1 MTNSTP
7 EVWVGMDVSTT
18 HLDVHVR
25 PQGKAWRA
33 ENTPEGIAEVV
44 TRLQEDSP
52 TLVVLE
58 ATGQAE
64 LPLAAALGLAGIP
77 CAIVNPR
84 QVRDFAKAVGKL
96 AKTDRLD
103 AAVLAHFADAVRPAA
118 RPLPDAEAQEL
129 RALVTRRH
137 QLVEMRTAEQQRRR
151 TAHVR
156 VRPQIEQAILFF
168 DQAIPALDTEVANA
182 IRQSPLWRAK
192 EELLR
197 SAKGVGPVLGSTL
210 LALLPELGT
219 LDRREIAALV
229 GVAPF
234 ACDSGKHQGERHIW
248 GGRADLRRVL
258 YMATV
263 VAIRFNPLLH
273 AFYQGLVQR
282 GKRKKVALV
291 ASMRK
296 FLTILNAMVAHQTPW
311 RDAEAAT
318 A

>member
-1 MTNSTP
+1 MLRDPSP
-7 EVWVGMDVSTT
+7 AFVGIDVSTT

-25 PQGKAWRA
+25 PHDLTWRVEQTPDGIRDAVAW
-33 ENTPEGIAEVV
+33 
-44 TRLQEDSP
+44 LQALAP

-64 LPLAAALGLAGIP
+64 LPVAAALGAVGVP
-77 CAIVNPR
+77 TAIVNPR
-84 QVRDFAKAVGKL
+84 QVRDFAKARGQL
-96 AKTDRLD
+96 AKTDRVD
-103 AAVLAHFADAVRPAA
+103 AAVLAHFAEAVRPTP
-118 RPLPDAEAQEL
+118 RPLPDVQAQEL

-151 TAHVR
+151 TAHAR
-156 VRPQIEQAILFF
+156 VRPQIDQLIAVL
-168 DQAIPALDTEVANA
+168 DQAIRALDKEVAST
-182 IRQSPLWRAK
+182 IRQSPLWQAK
-192 EELLR
+192 AELLR
-197 SAKGVGPVLGSTL
+197 SAKGVGTVLGSTL

-219 LDRREIAALV
+219 LDRRDIAALV

-248 GGRADLRRVL
+248 GGRAAVRRVL

-263 VAIRFNPLLH
+263 VAIRFNPTLRS
-273 AFYQGLVQR
+273 FYQDLVRR
-282 GKRKKVALV
+282 GKRPKVALV

-311 RDAEAAT
+311 RDREAAP

>member
-1 MTNSTP
+1 MTSATP
-7 EVWVGMDVSTT
+7 ERWVGVDVATT

-25 PQGKAWRA
+25 PQGTSWRA

-44 TRLQEDSP
+44 TRLQADLP
-52 TLVVLE
+52 TLVVME

-64 LPLAAALGLAGIP
+64 LPLAAALGIAGIP
-77 CAIVNPR
+77 TAIVNPR
-84 QVRDFAKAVGKL
+84 QVRDFAKALGKL

-103 AAVLAHFADAVRPAA
+103 AQVLAHFAEAVRPTP
-118 RPLPDAEAQEL
+118 RPRPDVAAQEL

-137 QLVEMRTAEQQRRR
+137 QLLEMRTAEQQRRR
-151 TAHVR
+151 TAHAR
-156 VRPQIEQAILFF
+156 VRPQIDQLIAVLTQAIQ
-168 DQAIPALDTEVANA
+168 DLDREVADT

-197 SAKGVGPVLGSTL
+197 SAKGVGKVLGSTL
-210 LALLPELGT
+210 LALLPELGA

-229 GVAPF
+229 GLAPF

-248 GGRADLRRVL
+248 GGRADIRAVL

-263 VAIRFNPLLH
+263 VAIRFNPTLK
-273 AFYQGLVQR
+273 AFYQGLVSR
-282 GKRKKVALV
+282 GKRKKVAV
-291 ASMRK
+291 IASMRK

>member
-1 MTNSTP
+1 MTAAAL
-7 EVWVGMDVSTT
+7 ERWVGVDVSTT

-25 PQGKAWRA
+25 PQGTTWRA
-33 ENTPEGIAEVV
+33 ENTPEGIAALVL
-44 TRLQEDSP
+44 RLQADPP

-58 ATGQAE
+58 ATGQVE
-64 LPLAAALGLAGIP
+64 LPLAAALGLAGLP

-84 QVRDFAKAVGKL
+84 QVRDFAKALGKL

-156 VRPQIEQAILFF
+156 VRPQIEQAIRFF
-168 DQAIPALDTEVANA
+168 DQAIQALDTEVANA

-263 VAIRFNPLLH
+263 VAIRFNPTLH